1 MYGTRAKFGNRTYA
15 EDIYHLVVYAS
26 ETAVEPDIDAYT
38 TLAEVQRNKVK
49 AERNGKIVVADR
61 VTEPL
66 PLDAT
71 GHIDESAI
79 YDNANYPYRTKVFN
93 EYRNIDFST
102 LPFSK

>member
-1 MYGTRAKFGNRTYA
+1 MCGTRAKFGNRTYA

-26 ETAVEPDIDAYT
+26 ETAVEPETDVYT
-38 TLAEVQRNKVK
+38 TLGEVQRNKVR
-49 AERNGKIVVADR
+49 AERSGKIVVADR

-79 YDNANYPYRTKVFN
+79 YDNTNNPYRTKVFN
-93 EYRNIDFST
+93 EYRSINFSN